1 VSTVVT
7 DPLIGRLIDGRYE
20 VLARVARGGMATVY
34 RALDRRLDR
43 DVAVKVMHP
52 HLAESDDFV
61 TRFRREARAAAR
73 LSHPHAVAVYD
84 QGLWQDSFYLTM
96 EFVDG
101 DDLRTALRAEGALR
115 LGRALDITADILD
128 ALAAAHRRGLVHR
141 DIKPENVM
149 LTADGVVK
157 VADFGLARAVSEA
170 TAASTGTVLGTVA
183 YLAPELVTHGQASP
197 ASDVYATGILLYE
210 MITGHQP
217 FTSDIPIHVAFQ
229 HVNSTVPIP
238 SAEFGWIPREVDDL
252 VAALTAR
259 DPAERLPDGDLALAR
274 VRQVI
279 ATLGDDLLARRAA
292 VAPGAVA
299 GGTTASLDTRV
310 SHGTVALPLGSVPVV
325 EAPQR
330 RRRSRRPLVVVLLL
344 LLAGAAAAWWFLLG
358 PGSRIPTPS
367 VVGLTEEAATAIL
380 TDAGLLVGV
389 ENTNDDV
396 IPAGEVISTDP
407 AGGATVPRGG
417 NVTIVVSDGVLM
429 REVPILVG
437 LPAEEATTA
446 LTEAGF
452 VAPTTAEQ
460 YDPVVPAGVVISATA
475 NPGDTLPHNSQ
486 VGLVVSLGREPVES
500 PDVTARSLDE
510 ARAALEGAGLVV
522 GTAEAYSD
530 TVPEGAV
537 VSQEPAPGQLLRGDT
552 VTVTVS
558 LGRPFAEV
566 PSVFGMGK
574 EAATEKLESAGFLVK
589 VESLWGGSLGVVRFQ
604 DPAGGQQARLG
615 STVTIT
621 VV

>member
-1 VSTVVT
+1 
-7 DPLIGRLIDGRYE
+7 
-20 VLARVARGGMATVY
+20 
-34 RALDRRLDR
+34 
-43 DVAVKVMHP
+43 
-52 HLAESDDFV
+52 
-61 TRFRREARAAAR
+61 
-73 LSHPHAVAVYD
+73 
-84 QGLWQDSFYLTM
+84 
-96 EFVDG
+96 
-101 DDLRTALRAEGALR
+101 
-115 LGRALDITADILD
+115 
-128 ALAAAHRRGLVHR
+128 
-141 DIKPENVM
+141 
-149 LTADGVVK
+149 
-157 VADFGLARAVSEA
+157 
-170 TAASTGTVLGTVA
+170 
-183 YLAPELVTHGQASP
+183 
-197 ASDVYATGILLYE
+197 
-210 MITGHQP
+210 
-217 FTSDIPIHVAFQ
+217 
-229 HVNSTVPIP
+229 
-238 SAEFGWIPREVDDL
+238 
-252 VAALTAR
+252 
-259 DPAERLPDGDLALAR
+259 
-274 VRQVI
+274 
-279 ATLGDDLLARRAA
+279 
-292 VAPGAVA
+292 
-299 GGTTASLDTRV
+299 
-310 SHGTVALPLGSVPVV
+310 
-325 EAPQR
+325 
-330 RRRSRRPLVVVLLL
+330 VVVLLL

-417 NVTIVVSDGVLM
+417 NVTIVVSDGVVM

-486 VGLVVSLGREPVES
+486 VGLVVSLGREPVEA